1 MPVARLS
8 GQERRAAIIDSAIQL
23 FSEKGFRGVTT
34 REIAQAVGVTEPVLY
49 QHFPSKR
56 ELYEAIIEALVESSG
71 ASTDDPLPFAREHAG
86 NDRAFFTALAEAMV
100 DWHER
105 NPAFIRLFLFSA
117 LEGNEVGE
125 MLFDRHS
132 CAFWDELTAHI
143 RSRMEAGVFRAGDPA
158 LYAYHFI
165 GLVGHYGIHLALFR
179 NTKLHAPRETVI
191 SALVDMFLKG
201 VQA

>member
-1 MPVARLS
+1 MPIARLS
-8 GQERRAAIIDSAIQL
+8 SPERRAAIIESAIQL
-23 FSEKGFRGVTT
+23 FAEKGFRGVTT
-34 REIAQAVGVTEPVLY
+34 REISQAVGVTEPVLY

-56 ELYEAIIEALVESSG
+56 DLYKAIIDSITESSG
-71 ASTDDPLPFAREHAG
+71 AGDPEPLFRRTGVGDDREFFA
-86 NDRAFFTALAEAMV
+86 ALAETLI

-105 NPAFIRLFLFSA
+105 NPAYIRLFLFSA

-132 CAFWDELTAHI
+132 CAFLDELTAHI
-143 RSRMEAGVFRAGDPA
+143 RSRIDAGAFRAGDPA

-165 GLVGHYGIHLALFR
+165 GLVGHYGIHLALFS
-179 NTKLHAPRETVI
+179 NTKLHAPREAVI
-191 SALVDMFLKG
+191 SALVDIFLKG

>member
-1 MPVARLS
+1 MAVARLTS
-8 GQERRAAIIDSAIQL
+8 QERRSAIIASAIQL

-34 REIAQAVGVTEPVLY
+34 REISQAVGVSEPVLY

-56 ELYEAIIEALVESSG
+56 ELYEAIIDSLS
-71 ASTDDPLPFAREHAG
+71 ASMEQDPVPHRADTSDDS
-86 NDRAFFTALAEAMV
+86 DFFSVLAEAIIS
-100 DWHER
+100 WHER
-105 NPAFIRLFLFSA
+105 HPAYIRLFLFSA

-132 CAFWDELTAHI
+132 CPFWDELTAHI
-143 RSRMEAGVFRAGDPA
+143 RSRIEAGAFRSGDPA

-165 GLVGHYGIHLALFR
+165 GLVGHYGIHLALFG
-179 NTKLHAPRETVI
+179 NTKLHASREAVI
-191 SALVDMFLKG
+191 SALVDIFLKG